1 MSVAE
6 IRTSVR
12 VRPTD
17 PRASCA
23 VTTDPRTGAVSLR
36 GADAGAGKDDV
47 FHYPSSVVVGSDQ
60 AVAYD
65 ALCAPLVKRA
75 LAGYDCTLV
84 AYGQTGSG
92 KTHTMFGPAGCL
104 VEAEVTRWRASGT
117 SSAASSSAASS
128 SSSSAPLEW
137 GVFPRA
143 ALELMRTPGVR
154 SIRASAVEVYHENV
168 FDLMNGRE
176 QLSLGSSKTKFG
188 RRVRGDAE
196 SGSDDVAGNRGG
208 QGGVHPSCCTC
219 HACFQLQER
228 DKARAAAERA
238 AVRERKKPAAAVSG
252 RARLRDGGA
261 SGGAAGARSSRG
273 AASGS
278 AAAAARETFTA
289 VGETFVTLDTPEALA
304 RFARSVEATRT
315 SKAHLLNDRS
325 SRSHCL
331 VRLRFKRDGG
341 GAGDGGARSS
351 AQSRSLL
358 FVDLAGSER
367 VARTGAAGDARDE
380 ARAINGSLS
389 ALGRVIKTL
398 GERRRRGRTSD
409 AFSHVPYR
417 DASLTMLLRDAF
429 GGGSCTSVVIAVA
442 GEREHAEET
451 LCSLRFGERMAVVR
465 NEPTRV
471 VGNVSYAGDASVHE
485 EAPKRFL
492 RLRSALASATEEL
505 EALALRG
512 DAGGF
517 VEGGPVTEIRS
528 LRSGME
534 RLRALDAESA
544 GLRARLA
551 EALRGGGGGEGVGA
565 ATDAA
570 SVARR
575 SASLRSALASSVRKA
590 EVLRS
595 VVERQKTIKAI
606 WAEPTPSYARKAAE
620 VRQIR
625 SELEM
630 EES

>member
-1 MSVAE
+1 M
-6 IRTSVR
+6 
-12 VRPTD
+12 
-17 PRASCA
+17 
-23 VTTDPRTGAVSLR
+23 SLR

-117 SSAASSSAASS
+117 SSDASSSDASS

-238 AVRERKKPAAAVSG
+238 AVRERKPAAAVSG

-261 SGGAAGARSSRG
+261 TSGGAAGARSSRG

-289 VGETFVTLDTPEALA
+289 VGETFVSLDTPEALA

-331 VRLRFKRDGG
+331 VRVRFKRDGG
-341 GAGDGGARSS
+341 GGGDGGARSS

-471 VGNVSYAGDASVHE
+471 VGNIFSGDASVRK
-485 EAPKRFL
+485 APK

-534 RLRALDAESA
+534 RLSALDAEIA
-544 GLRARLA
+544 GLRVRLA

>member
-1 MSVAE
+1 M
-6 IRTSVR
+6 
-12 VRPTD
+12 
-17 PRASCA
+17 
-23 VTTDPRTGAVSLR
+23 SLR

-117 SSAASSSAASS
+117 ASDA
-128 SSSSAPLEW
+128 SSSAPLEW

-238 AVRERKKPAAAVSG
+238 AVRAIKPAGGVSS
-252 RARLRDGGA
+252 RTRLRDGGA
-261 SGGAAGARSSRG
+261 TNGGAAGARSSRG

-289 VGETFVTLDTPEALA
+289 VGETFVSLDTPEALA

-331 VRLRFKRDGG
+331 VRVRFKRDGG
-341 GAGDGGARSS
+341 GAGDGDARSS

-471 VGNVSYAGDASVHE
+471 VGNVSYAGDASVRE

-534 RLRALDAESA
+534 RLSALDAESA
-544 GLRARLA
+544 GLRVQLA
-551 EALRGGGGGEGVGA
+551 EALRGGGGGGEVGA
-565 ATDAA
+565 ATDASFPIPA
-570 SVARR
+570 SKRAR
-575 SASLRSALASSVRKA
+575 SSALRCTA
-590 EVLRS
+590 RS
-595 VVERQKTIKAI
+595 
-606 WAEPTPSYARKAAE
+606 
-620 VRQIR
+620 
-625 SELEM
+625 
-630 EES
+630 

>member
-1 MSVAE
+1 
-6 IRTSVR
+6 
-12 VRPTD
+12 
-17 PRASCA
+17 
-23 VTTDPRTGAVSLR
+23 
-36 GADAGAGKDDV
+36 
-47 FHYPSSVVVGSDQ
+47 
-60 AVAYD
+60 
-65 ALCAPLVKRA
+65 
-75 LAGYDCTLV
+75 
-84 AYGQTGSG
+84 
-92 KTHTMFGPAGCL
+92 
-104 VEAEVTRWRASGT
+104 
-117 SSAASSSAASS
+117 
-128 SSSSAPLEW
+128 
-137 GVFPRA
+137 
-143 ALELMRTPGVR
+143 
-154 SIRASAVEVYHENV
+154 
-168 FDLMNGRE
+168 MNGRE

-228 DKARAAAERA
+228 DEARAAAERA

-252 RARLRDGGA
+252 RTRLRDGGA
-261 SGGAAGARSSRG
+261 SGGVVACARSSRG

-278 AAAAARETFTA
+278 TAAAARETFTA
-289 VGETFVTLDTPEALA
+289 VGETFVSLDTPEALA

-315 SKAHLLNDRS
+315 SEAHLLNDRS

-331 VRLRFKRDGG
+331 ARVRFKRDGG
-341 GAGDGGARSS
+341 GAGDGDARSS

-471 VGNVSYAGDASVHE
+471 VGNVSYAGDASVRE
-485 EAPKRFL
+485 EAPKRHL

-534 RLRALDAESA
+534 RLSALDAESA

-551 EALRGGGGGEGVGA
+551 EALRGGGGDEGVGA

-570 SVARR
+570 SDARR

-606 WAEPTPSYARKAAE
+606 WAEPTRSYARKAAE

>member
-1 MSVAE
+1 M
-6 IRTSVR
+6 
-12 VRPTD
+12 
-17 PRASCA
+17 
-23 VTTDPRTGAVSLR
+23 SLR
-36 GADAGAGKDDV
+36 GADDAGAGKDDV

-117 SSAASSSAASS
+117 ASDA
-128 SSSSAPLEW
+128 SSSAPLEW

-238 AVRERKKPAAAVSG
+238 AVRERKPAAAVSG
-252 RARLRDGGA
+252 RTRLRDGGA
-261 SGGAAGARSSRG
+261 TNGGAAGARSSRG

-289 VGETFVTLDTPEALA
+289 VGETFVSLDTPEALA

-331 VRLRFKRDGG
+331 VRVRFKRDGG
-341 GAGDGGARSS
+341 GAGDGDARSS

-367 VARTGAAGDARDE
+367 VARTGAAGAARDE

-398 GERRRRGRTSD
+398 GERQRRGRTD
-409 AFSHVPYR
+409 ASHVPYR

-512 DAGGF
+512 DVGGF

-534 RLRALDAESA
+534 RLSALDAESA

-551 EALRGGGGGEGVGA
+551 EALRGGDGGEGVGA

-606 WAEPTPSYARKAAE
+606 WAEPTASYARKAAE